1 MKYEEMIDKIILG
14 DCMDYLKNI
23 PDKSIDLVLTD
34 PPYGINADK
43 GVGGFGASPNK
54 AKKYNDNWDSI
65 TPVKEVFD
73 ELLRVGKKVIIFGAN
88 YFTDKLPVNG
98 HWIVWDKVGEIKFQ
112 NPFSDCELC
121 WTNIDKKIVK
131 KYLVKQQGFIN
142 DGDDV
147 FHPTQKPY
155 RLITD
160 IIKDYTKENDLILD
174 AFSGSG
180 TVCCSAKDNNR
191 RFIGFEINENFY
203 KKSIDRLN
211 GITSNGQTSIFT
223 DFDNLGDSNE

>member
-1 MKYEEMIDKIILG
+1 MKFENMINTIQLG

-43 GVGGFGASPNK
+43 GVGGNHLGK
-54 AKKYNDNWDSI
+54 VKKYDDNWDNE
-65 TPVKEVFD
+65 TPKKEVFD
-73 ELLRVGKKVIIFGAN
+73 ELLRIGKKIIIFGGN

-98 HWIVWDKVGEIKFQ
+98 HWIIWDKIGEVNQ
-112 NPFSDCELC
+112 NGVNFSACELA
-121 WTNIDKKIVK
+121 WTNINKNNVK
-131 KYLVKQQGFIN
+131 KYFVRQIGFIN
-142 DGDDV
+142 DGDDK

-160 IIKDYTKENDLILD
+160 IIKDYTEENDLILD

-191 RFIGFEINENFY
+191 RFIGFEINEKFY

-211 GITSNGQTSIFT
+211 GITSNGQMTIFA